1 MSNLLFNK
9 HPIVVSQELA
19 GALTEL
25 DPKKRPRI
33 SEAAVLQQ
41 IHYWIEK
48 KQNYRD
54 GHYWVYNSLEDWTK
68 QFTWI
73 KTAKTMKR
81 QLDWLEQ
88 MGILITGNYNKL
100 KIDRTKWYTIDYDA
114 FSRLVSPFT
123 RNDQMEMVDT
133 TKCKGS
139 SQPNAN
145 SHHDHSNTIEYT
157 KNTKN
162 LERDVLSSSRQTEKL
177 PLVAWPDSLGVMT
190 DQITR
195 LLLSAQEQGMSD
207 AVIQMIIDKTRM
219 AKPNTTYGYL
229 KKVIDDYLGQG
240 IYTTVDFRR
249 KQDQKRQAEHREIPN
264 IPVFKID

>member
-81 QLDWLEQ
+81 
-88 MGILITGNYNKL
+88 
-100 KIDRTKWYTIDYDA
+100 
-114 FSRLVSPFT
+114 
-123 RNDQMEMVDT
+123 
-133 TKCKGS
+133 
-139 SQPNAN
+139 
-145 SHHDHSNTIEYT
+145 
-157 KNTKN
+157 
-162 LERDVLSSSRQTEKL
+162 
-177 PLVAWPDSLGVMT
+177 
-190 DQITR
+190 
-195 LLLSAQEQGMSD
+195 
-207 AVIQMIIDKTRM
+207 
-219 AKPNTTYGYL
+219 
-229 KKVIDDYLGQG
+229 
-240 IYTTVDFRR
+240 
-249 KQDQKRQAEHREIPN
+249 
-264 IPVFKID
+264 

>member
-33 SEAAVLQQ
+33 SEATVLQQ

-133 TKCKGS
+133 TKCKGL

-157 KNTKN
+157 KNTKD
-162 LERDVLSSSRQTEKL
+162 LERDVLPPSRQTEKL
-177 PLVAWPDSLGVMT
+177 PLVAWPDSLGAMT
-190 DQITR
+190 GKIER
-195 LLLSAQEQGMSD
+195 LLLDVKQQGMSD
-207 AVIQMIIDKTRM
+207 KVIQKAIDLTKI
-219 AKPNTTYGYL
+219 AEPNTPYGYL
-229 KKVIDDYLGQG
+229 KTILDDWLSQN
-240 IYTTVDFRR
+240 IYTTHDW
-249 KQDQKRQAEHREIPN
+249 QALQKKKRDAKNREIPS
-264 IPVFKID
+264 IPIYKI